1 MAQLILQTRRIRRGW
16 LHRLKGLDRLYE
28 TRVTDGYRCVT
39 AKASTPDAAER
50 AAERM
55 WVTKFGRADE
65 TTERHLAS
73 PAPSIV
79 LDEASPAK
87 SDEVIGARRTEL
99 AEVAEALRAELDEI
113 ADGLRTRLRT

>member
-1 MAQLILQTRRIRRGW
+1 
-16 LHRLKGLDRLYE
+16 
-28 TRVTDGYRCVT
+28 
-39 AKASTPDAAER
+39 
-50 AAERM
+50 M

-79 LDEASPAK
+79 VDEALSTSPAK

-113 ADGLRTRLRT
+113 ADGLRTRLRA